1 MDFLIR
7 DKFLTKADVK
17 DADFGSDP
25 EFIDYAK
32 VYEARRPI
40 LEKAVKAILAEKKEA
55 KKFEAFKS
63 ENANWLADYADFMA
77 IKEHFNNKALQ
88 DWDDKKA
95 VKRDEATLEKLRK
108 ELADVIT
115 YHQVVQYLF
124 FSQWAELKAYANKN
138 GIQIIGDMPIYIS
151 ADSVEV
157 WTQPHLFKLDAE
169 CKPRYIAGVPPD
181 NFSATGQLWGNPIYA
196 WDKHKA
202 ENYAWWVF
210 RIQESFK
217 LYDYLRIDHFK
228 GFLTSG
234 KFLEEMK
241 LLKMVNGF
249 LDLVMTFSKWLK
261 KNWVILKSL
270 PKTLVTLMIR
280 HVNFLQTVVTLE

>member
-1 MDFLIR
+1 
-7 DKFLTKADVK
+7 
-17 DADFGSDP
+17 
-25 EFIDYAK
+25 
-32 VYEARRPI
+32 
-40 LEKAVKAILAEKKEA
+40 
-55 KKFEAFKS
+55 
-63 ENANWLADYADFMA
+63 
-77 IKEHFNNKALQ
+77 
-88 DWDDKKA
+88 
-95 VKRDEATLEKLRK
+95 
-108 ELADVIT
+108 
-115 YHQVVQYLF
+115 
-124 FSQWAELKAYANKN
+124 
-138 GIQIIGDMPIYIS
+138 MPIYIS

-228 GFLTSG
+228 GFSDFWEIPGGDETA
-234 KFLEEMK
+234 E
-241 LLKMVNGF
+241 MVNGF